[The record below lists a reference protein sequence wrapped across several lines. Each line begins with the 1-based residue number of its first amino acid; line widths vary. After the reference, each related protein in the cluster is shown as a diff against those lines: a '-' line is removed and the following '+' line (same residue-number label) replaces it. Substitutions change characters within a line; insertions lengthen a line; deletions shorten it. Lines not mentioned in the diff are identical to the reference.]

1 MKSIGIQFPF
11 TETYDGGIIGYTSI
25 DSEAIKANLIAF
37 LTLKRGQRPMH
48 NSLYS
53 PLYDYIME
61 PWDEISE
68 SKLKSEL
75 TQKLSDFFPEIEVD
89 SINLELEEENHLLH
103 MTLYYTIFDLKTSD
117 IITISVVIQS

>member
-37 LTLKRGQRPMH
+37 LTLKRGQRPMN

-61 PWDEISE
+61 PWDDISE
-68 SKLKSEL
+68 TKLSSEL
-75 TQKLSDFFPEIEVD
+75 NKKLSDFFPEINVD
-89 SINLELEEENHLLH
+89 NIIFEFEEENNLLH
-103 MTLYYTIFDLKTSD
+103 VNLYYTILDLKVSD
-117 IITISVVIQS
+117 IITISVITQF

>member
-37 LTLKRGQRPMH
+37 LTLKRGQRPMN

-61 PWDEISE
+61 PWDDISE
-68 SKLKSEL
+68 TKLSSEL
-75 TQKLSDFFPEIEVD
+75 NKKLSDFFPEISVD
-89 SINLELEEENHLLH
+89 NIIFEFEEENNLLH
-103 MTLYYTIFDLKTSD
+103 VNLYYTILDLKVSD
-117 IITISVVIQS
+117 IITISVITQF